1 MTDEKAF
8 GLVIFDC
15 DGVLVDSEI
24 ISCGTIARLLTEFGV
39 PCDFPQALDR
49 YLGRP
54 AQAVIDGYQKAK
66 GQPLPAEF
74 MRKWRTQL
82 FDAFDESLEAIPG
95 VRKAIESLPVPICL
109 ASSSDAERIERC
121 LRKTG
126 LWDIFEGRAFN
137 TGMVVNGKPAPD
149 IFLYAAGAMRVHP
162 ADCLVIEDSP
172 SGIKAAKTAGM
183 TAWGFT
189 GGRHYTV
196 PEQTERLLAAGAD
209 RILTG
214 MDMLRVAA

>member
-1 MTDEKAF
+1 MADEKAF
-8 GLVIFDC
+8 RLVIFDC

-39 PCDFPQALDR
+39 PCNFPQALER

-54 AQAVIDGYQKAK
+54 AQAVFDTFQKET
-66 GQPLPAEF
+66 GRTLPVEF
-74 MRKWRTQL
+74 VRKWRAQL
-82 FDAFDESLEAIPG
+82 FEAFDRSLEPIPG
-95 VRKAIESLPVPICL
+95 VRKAIEEISVPICL

-126 LWDIFEGRAFN
+126 MWDLFEGRAFN

-149 IFLYAAGAMRVHP
+149 IFIYAAGAMRVHP

-183 TAWGFT
+183 TAWGFV
-189 GGRHYTV
+189 GGQHYLV
-196 PEQTERLLAAGAD
+196 PEQTEQLLAAGAD
-209 RILTG
+209 RILTR
-214 MDMLRVAA
+214 MDMLKITA

>member
-1 MTDEKAF
+1 MPAEKVF
-8 GLVIFDC
+8 SLVIFDC

-24 ISCGTIARLLTEFGV
+24 ISCGTIARLLTEFGA
-39 PCDFPQALDR
+39 PCSFPQALDR

-54 AQAVIDGYQKAK
+54 AQAVLDTFQKET
-66 GQPLPAEF
+66 GRTLPAEF
-74 MRKWRTQL
+74 MKKWRTQL
-82 FDAFDESLEAIPG
+82 FEAFDKSLEPIPG
-95 VRKAIESLPVPICL
+95 VRKAIDAISVPICL

-137 TGMVVNGKPAPD
+137 IGMVVNGKPAPD
-149 IFLYAAGAMRVHP
+149 IFLYTAGAMHTHP

-183 TAWGFT
+183 TAWGFV
-189 GGRHYTV
+189 GGQHYIA
-196 PEQTERLLAAGAD
+196 PEQTERLLAAGAE
-209 RILTG
+209 RILTS
-214 MDMLRVAA
+214 MDMLKITS